1 LINLLTYR
9 RDGEKERKMPVYD
22 FCALCTDDSVD
33 VSIYDMNEA
42 VEQQIFSGSMR
53 NAMESEWADFEVD
66 SFDLT
71 PDGLCLN
78 IDTSE
83 G

>member
-1 LINLLTYR
+1 
-9 RDGEKERKMPVYD
+9 MPVYD
-22 FCALCTDDSVD
+22 FCGLCTDESVD
-33 VSIYDMNEA
+33 VSIYDMNGD
-42 VEQQIFSGSMR
+42 VEDEVFTGSMR
-53 NAMESEWADFEVD
+53 GAMESEWADFEVG

>member
-1 LINLLTYR
+1 
-9 RDGEKERKMPVYD
+9 MSVYD
-22 FCALCTDDSVD
+22 FCSLCTDDSVE
-33 VSIYDMNEA
+33 VSIYDMNED
-42 VEQQIFSGSMR
+42 VEIGVFGGSMR
-53 NAMESEWADFEVD
+53 DAMYSDWADYEVD

-83 G
+83 D

>member
-1 LINLLTYR
+1 MTNLLTYR
-9 RDGEKERKMPVYD
+9 RDGEEGKKMSVYD
-22 FCALCTDDSVD
+22 FCGLCTDESVD
-33 VSIYDMNEA
+33 VSIYDMNEE
-42 VEQQIFSGSMR
+42 VEEEVFAGSMR
-53 NAMESEWADFEVD
+53 GAMESEWADFEVD